1 MTPRDILRAA
11 ATHLH
16 QPGTTFAH
24 LTSYVGYNDTRV
36 YRRMRLRITSSSKGS
51 MGTKSMNRRLALM
64 FPLAVIVTIVVV
76 AVFDFFL
83 SQAVAICTI
92 VACITCMLV
101 WRQLV
106 LVTLLSSVYS
116 TRFDSASRAVMMRSA
131 KWSAIITVTVF
142 AIAFM
147 AAILAFHWTGS
158 WSTFSSLLFIV
169 VIIAKSPGIAIAT
182 DAELN
187 RIDAKPS

>member
-1 MTPRDILRAA
+1 MTPRDILRTAV
-11 ATHLH
+11 THLH
-16 QPGTTFAH
+16 RPGTTFAH
-24 LTSYVGYNDTRV
+24 FNSYVGYNETCV

-51 MGTKSMNRRLALM
+51 MGTKSMNRRLTSM

-92 VACITCMLV
+92 VASISCMLV

-106 LVTLLSSVYS
+106 LVTLLSSDYS

-147 AAILAFHWTGS
+147 AAILAFRWTGS

-169 VIIAKSPGIAIAT
+169 VIIAKSPWIAIAT